1 MLPAP
6 ILIATRG
13 SPMALAQANIILGQ
27 CRVAFPDLS
36 FALKIIKTAG
46 DELPPASI
54 PSPELSKGY
63 FTKELELALLSGEAD
78 LAVHSLK
85 DLPTD
90 LPPGLKLG
98 AVGPRADARDVLI
111 YRDADLATSS
121 SKLQSAVP
129 PAPAAAALA
138 KLGFNPHMKL
148 GALPR

>member
-13 SPMALAQANIILGQ
+13 GRRPLPKANLTLGE
-27 CRVAFPDLS
+27 CRVASPELPS
-36 FALKIIKTAG
+36 ALKIIKPAG
-46 DELPPASI
+46 DEFPPASI

-111 YRDADLATSS
+111 YCGADIATLS
-121 SKLQSAVP
+121 
-129 PAPAAAALA
+129 
-138 KLGFNPHMKL
+138 FT
-148 GALPR
+148 